1 MINTNITD
9 LEDTIKGFFTLNAEM
24 KKLQDELFA
33 VEAEM
38 FYCQQLIDS
47 IKKTS
52 SHKPKI
58 EGLQEKIC

>member
-1 MINTNITD
+1 MIDTNITD

-38 FYCQQLIDS
+38 FYCKTLMDA

-52 SHKPKI
+52 SHKPEI
-58 EGLQEKIC
+58 ESLQERVC